1 METASWNP
9 SQTYTKLE
17 QLLMKRLGRTK
28 KLFAFLRAYRHELF
42 DEAFQAELAL
52 MYRDTGAG
60 KEPVIPAL
68 LAMAVLLQTYAGT
81 SDAETVELT
90 VVDMRWQLVLG
101 RLGETAPAFS
111 QGAFWD
117 FRARLI
123 RHDMDRRLLEKTRE
137 LAQRTQ
143 AFDWRKL
150 PKEVRIAMDS
160 APLEG
165 AGRVEDTINL
175 LGHAA
180 RKIVTCA
187 ATLLG
192 CSFKEAVLEAG
203 IPLLLASSVKAG
215 LDVRWDNPGGMNEA
229 LERLIPQLDS
239 LEAWVNRRMSTPAHS
254 SMMKT
259 HLHVLSQIRDQDLEP
274 DPSGSGRP
282 RIRQGVAPDRR
293 ISIEDPDMRHGRK
306 SKSRRIDGYKRHIA
320 VDLET
325 GLIVACGL
333 AAANRPEHEMAAT
346 LNADIERQALQIESL
361 YIDRG
366 YITSPLVEQ
375 VLDRQG
381 SIICRPWSASNDN
394 GHFTKSNFIF
404 DMNRKTITCPAGQTE
419 PIQFGKSVAF
429 NPEACDSCILRS
441 RCTTAKPG
449 RGRNVSVSN
458 DERLQHRLRK
468 NMASPRGRAELRLRI
483 PVEHKLAHI
492 CQRQGRRARYR
503 GTRKNLFD
511 LRRTATIQ
519 NLETIQRTN
528 VMVHKAA

>member
-1 METASWNP
+1 MKTASWKP
-9 SQTYTKLE
+9 SQEYEKLE
-17 QLLMKRLGRTK
+17 QLLMKRLVRTK
-28 KLFAFLRAYRHELF
+28 KLFAFLRAYRHQLF
-42 DEAFQAELAL
+42 DEEFQAELTA
-52 MYRDTGAG
+52 MYRGTGAG

-68 LAMAVLLQTYAGT
+68 MAMAVLLQAYAGT

-117 FRARLI
+117 FRERLI
-123 RHDMDRRLLEKTRE
+123 RHDMDRRLLERTRE
-137 LAQRTQ
+137 LAQRTGE
-143 AFDWRKL
+143 FDWRKL

-160 APLEG
+160 SPLEG

-175 LGHAA
+175 LAHAA

-192 CSFKEAVLEAG
+192 CSFEEAAVEAG
-203 IPLLLASSVKAG
+203 IPLLLASSAKAG

-239 LEAWVNRRMSTPAHS
+239 LASWVNRRLSTPAHAS
-254 SMMKT
+254 VIKT
-259 HLHVLSQIRDQDLEP
+259 HLHTLSQIRDQDLEP
-274 DPSGSGRP
+274 DPSGGGRL
-282 RIRQGVAPDRR
+282 RIRQGVARDRR
-293 ISIEDPDMRHGRK
+293 ISIEDPEIRHGRK
-306 SKSRRIDGYKRHIA
+306 SKSQRIDGYKRHIA
-320 VDLET
+320 VDLDT

-346 LNADIERQALQIESL
+346 LNAEIERQGLEISSL

-366 YITSPLVEQ
+366 YITSPLVGQ

-381 SIICRPWSASNDN
+381 SIICRPWPASNDN
-394 GHFTKSNFIF
+394 GRFTKSNFLF
-404 DMNRKTITCPAGQTE
+404 DMHRKTITCPAGQKR
-419 PIQFGKSVAF
+419 PIQFGKPVVFKPSI
-429 NPEACDSCILRS
+429 CDSCVVRS
-441 RCTTAKPG
+441 RCTTAKSG
-449 RGRNVSVSN
+449 RGRQVSVAN

-468 NMASPRGRAELRLRI
+468 KMASPRGRAELRLRI
-483 PVEHKLAHI
+483 PVEHNLAHI
-492 CQRQGRRARYR
+492 SQRQGRRARYR

-511 LRRTATIQ
+511 LRRAAAIQ
-519 NLETIQRTN
+519 NLEAIQRST
-528 VMVHKAA
+528 VTMAKAA